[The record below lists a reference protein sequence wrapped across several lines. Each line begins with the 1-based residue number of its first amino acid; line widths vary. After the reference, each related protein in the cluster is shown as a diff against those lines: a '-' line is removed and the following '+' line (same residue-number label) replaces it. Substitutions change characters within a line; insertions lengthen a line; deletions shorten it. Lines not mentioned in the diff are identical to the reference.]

1 MQKEQKPK
9 IRCLLSTCK
18 VKFIPK
24 NTKTK
29 FCCASHRV
37 MQWRIDKNKFDKQL
51 PMCYLCAMNVQD
63 KRSYAKEST
72 KSKPTGVRFDLEKV
86 DFIKAKE
93 KLNTYQK
100 VVDFLLNKYWWEHK
114 IAKPTHKEVP
124 MVYDVPKTDRITH
137 DEYNPWQEAKPKI
150 DQYAAY

>member
-1 MQKEQKPK
+1 
-9 IRCLLSTCK
+9 
-18 VKFIPK
+18 
-24 NTKTK
+24 
-29 FCCASHRV
+29 
-37 MQWRIDKNKFDKQL
+37 
-51 PMCYLCAMNVQD
+51 MNVQD

-124 MVYDVPKTDRITH
+124 MVYDVPKRDRITH

-150 DQYAAY
+150 DQYAAYQTEISEANSVLEIENIVREIKKDTIPDWQKNKLEKIAIEKSKTFDF